1 MTITAKDEYKASF
14 DQVYKLLTDQAFL
27 EKKYQ
32 EGVGSR
38 NIVFEEC
45 KQDGEVFRIRWAR
58 DVPADPPSFA
68 KAFLSAW
75 NHLTEVM
82 EWRDDKGGGKEALY
96 RGKIK
101 GVPIT
106 IYGEF
111 HLKPS
116 GSGCVEDIEMEAEV
130 SVPLIG
136 GKIAELVERDAKKNL
151 TGEYNFTLKYLKEV

>member
-1 MTITAKDEYKASF
+1 MTITAKDEYKAGF
-14 DQVYKLLTDQAFL
+14 DHIYKLLTDQNFL

-45 KQDGEVFRIRWAR
+45 KQDGEVFRIRWTR
-58 DVPADPPSFA
+58 EVPADPPSFA

-82 EWRDDKGGGKEALY
+82 EWRDSKEGGKEALY

-111 HLKPS
+111 HLNAV
-116 GSGCVEDIEMEAEV
+116 GSGCVESIEMEAEV
-130 SVPLIG
+130 SIPLVG